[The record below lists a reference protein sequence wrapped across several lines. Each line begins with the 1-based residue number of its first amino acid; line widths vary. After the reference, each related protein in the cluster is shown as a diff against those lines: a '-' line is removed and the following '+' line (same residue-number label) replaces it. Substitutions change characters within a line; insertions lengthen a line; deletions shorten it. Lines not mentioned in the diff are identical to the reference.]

1 MRYRF
6 GPEDEEAFLA
16 ARDELL
22 ESYRAATDG
31 RDDAP
36 DGFVAAAMLDFKW
49 GYGDGRIC
57 DWRRTNVEE
66 LLLLHFPGKV
76 TLDEEDFLRVAPD
89 VADFLAFLD
98 ERGLLTGDPLPEL
111 RATADALVPEFVDAM
126 RDPSRFGMAKRIVT
140 QMRADGVDTTEQS
153 AIEEWL
159 EGFNARDIEERD
171 DILSGPEV
179 EPAAL
184 PPIDLPPTEE
194 LERAAAAASPLLDR
208 LTAFARYVGKGRK
221 LTQQG
226 FLTLADGRALVGS
239 LGTGDRLDDRIGD
252 RVFRTRSTSELPV
265 LDLTFRWARAAGFV
279 KVQHGRVSITRRGSA
294 LGVKPLEDWR
304 AAFEGLMKLESV
316 GSRRARG
323 YGPFWADE
331 TAWLTQRLPQW
342 LYERPELEV
351 ERLKEAIWRAIEAA
365 YYVSPEP
372 IIRDSQQ
379 RMVGYD
385 VDHVLERFV
394 ELGAVT
400 LTDGTMSLTPL
411 GLWATNRWLRAR
423 GEIAP
428 VVGEHVG
435 SSASALLAACAEMPL
450 EIAEQEMRTWIGA
463 RPDTAARELAEAAR
477 SGALPMMALHAL
489 GLAGKGAEAEVRAM
503 LDVAELRP
511 QAQVWLVRYGFE
523 GPASLPPEAM
533 QYVFLEALAGQ
544 VDGDGPVAAVAH
556 FGTLGPEAEQIS
568 FIEGLLRAEQPRT
581 SEILGIVGRYHPS
594 KAVAK
599 AARKTAFKRQAIHP
613 A

>member
-1 MRYRF
+1 MRDRF

-16 ARDELL
+16 ARDDLL
-22 ESYRAATDG
+22 ESYRAATED

-36 DGFVAAAMLDFKW
+36 GGFVAAVMLDFKW
-49 GYGDGRIC
+49 NYGDGRIT
-57 DWRRTNVEE
+57 DWRRTDVEE
-66 LLLLHFPGKV
+66 LLLSHFPRKI

-89 VADFLAFLD
+89 VADFLAYLD
-98 ERGLLTGDPLPEL
+98 RRGLHTGDPLPDL
-111 RATADALVPEFVDAM
+111 RATANALVPEFVDAM
-126 RDPSRFGMAKRIVT
+126 RDPSRFGMAKRMVT
-140 QMRADGVDTTEQS
+140 QMQADGVDTTEQS

-171 DILSGPEV
+171 DILAGPEV
-179 EPAAL
+179 ELMAL
-184 PPIDLPPTEE
+184 PPIELPPTAE
-194 LERAAAAASPLLDR
+194 LEGAAAASPLLER

-226 FLTLADGRALVGS
+226 FLTLADGRVLVGS
-239 LGTGDRLDDRIGD
+239 LGTGDRLDDQVGA

-279 KVQHGRVSITRRGSA
+279 KVRHGRVSVTRRGSA
-294 LGVKPLEDWR
+294 LGAKPLEDWR
-304 AAFEGLMKLESV
+304 AAFEGLLKLESV
-316 GSRRARG
+316 GARGARG
-323 YGPFWADE
+323 YYGPFAADE
-331 TAWLTQRLPQW
+331 IAWLTERLPQW
-342 LYERPELEV
+342 LYERPALEV
-351 ERLKEAIWRAIEAA
+351 ERLKEAIWRAIETD

-372 IIRDSQQ
+372 LIRDSQ
-379 RMVGYD
+379 RRVVGYD

-400 LTDGTMSLTPL
+400 VTDGTMSLTPL
-411 GLWATNRWLRAR
+411 GLWATNRRLRDR

-428 VVGEHVG
+428 VVGEHLA
-435 SSASALLAACAEMPL
+435 SSASELLAACAHMPL
-450 EIAEQEMRTWIGA
+450 EIAEQEMRTWMEA

-477 SGALPMMALHAL
+477 SGPLPMMALHAL
-489 GLAGKGAEAEVRAM
+489 GLVGKGAEAEVRAM

-511 QAQVWLVRYGFE
+511 QAQLWLVQHGFE
-523 GPASLPPEAM
+523 NPSSLPPEVM
-533 QYVFLEALAGQ
+533 QFVFLEALAAQ
-544 VDGDGPVAAVAH
+544 VDGDGPVATVAY

-568 FIEGLLRAEQPRT
+568 FIEGLLRVEHPRT
-581 SEILGIVGRYHPS
+581 SEILGIIGRHHPS

-599 AARKTAFKRQAIHP
+599 AARKMAFKRGAIHP